1 MQGGLSVANVS
12 NEEDF
17 VSIDIV
23 TDRSLTTQG
32 DTTNPT
38 GRFYPRRIVPWDA
51 FPTEQEKVW
60 ADLAFSPSFAAQ
72 PSFPSRHQLEYV
84 ESLLHP
90 ISSEIDLRNS
100 ERDVVENAVQK
111 LVDATYA
118 DLTLRN
124 HLDLNGTLT
133 FESHTNLGIA
143 DESLSESMDQVSL
156 SSRPSART
164 SRRRKAR
171 GKGNRADQFCI
182 SRTSDGQRFPAVA
195 IEYKAP
201 HKLSRDEVITGLV
214 GEIQPNRDVINQE
227 GEGFEFEAKRLT
239 TAVITQL
246 FSYMVGKGTQ
256 YGYVCTG
263 ETYIFLHIPR
273 DPSCVYYSVCIPS
286 LDVEDDDENRLHRT
300 AVAQVYAFV
309 LQAIRSPLPS
319 QAWHNAAD
327 QLDTWA
333 VEYDDVLRSI
343 PATLR
348 KAKRTTPYR
357 AQRWKGFTRSPI
369 RTRSQCLPLE
379 DKKVQSSDDDN
390 EDDES
395 PSPTPNLTGRPLGES
410 RGTSSSET
418 QMQGRVPDTQGNAD
432 RRQNIRDR
440 PYCTHACLRGIASGG
455 PLDERCPNIADHGE
469 AHIDR
474 QSFVALLRDQLA
486 TDCGDDADSTPLG
499 ISGSRGS
506 LFKLCLSLR
515 GYTLVAKGVEAMD
528 AIHIRHENKMYD
540 HVWSLQGTVVPVCL
554 GIVDLIKPYY
564 FDSGIYVH
572 FLLLSYGGRP
582 VLREMKEVRPDV
594 VDQIIIGLKRLHQYR
609 ILHHDAE
616 PRNVLYDRSSGRC
629 MWVDLMLAEIHDRQP
644 LGSINC
650 NRQSRKRKSVT
661 GKHVPDAFS
670 DEVQSLRARLIK
682 RLSDEDVYS
691 HLWKTA
697 VLLW

>member
-1 MQGGLSVANVS
+1 MEEVERLQKLLEGEQRRREAAGNRAAEERQKREAIERRATASQPLSINPYLETCHTLRLA
-12 NEEDF
+12 
-17 VSIDIV
+17 IDIV
-23 TDRSLTTQG
+23 TDR
-32 DTTNPT
+32 
-38 GRFYPRRIVPWDA
+38 
-51 FPTEQEKVW
+51 
-60 ADLAFSPSFAAQ
+60 
-72 PSFPSRHQLEYV
+72 
-84 ESLLHP
+84 
-90 ISSEIDLRNS
+90 

-118 DLTLRN
+118 DLTLRS
-124 HLDLNGTLT
+124 HLGLNGTLT

-156 SSRPSART
+156 SSRPSAQT

-171 GKGNRADQFCI
+171 GKGNRTDQFCI

-214 GEIQPNRDVINQE
+214 GEIQPDRDVINQE
-227 GEGFEFEAKRLT
+227 GEGFEFEARRLT

-246 FSYMVGKGTQ
+246 FSYMIGKGTQ

-300 AVAQVYAFV
+300 A
-309 LQAIRSPLPS
+309 
-319 QAWHNAAD
+319 AWHNAAD

-395 PSPTPNLTGRPLGES
+395 PSPTPNLTGRSLGES

-418 QMQGRVPDTQGNAD
+418 QVQGRVPDTQGNAD
-432 RRQNIRDR
+432 KRQNIRDR

-474 QSFVALLRDQLA
+474 RSFVALLRDQLA
-486 TDCGDDADSTPLG
+486 TDRGDDADCTPLG

-515 GYTLVAKGVEAMD
+515 GYTLVTKGVEAMD
-528 AIHIRHENKMYD
+528 ARYLRHENKMYD

-564 FDSGIYVH
+564 FDSGVYVH

-582 VLREMKEVRPDV
+582 VLREMKEVRPNV
-594 VDQIIIGLKRLHQYR
+594 VDQIIVALKRLHQCR

-616 PRNVLYDRSSGRC
+616 PRNVLYDRSSGGC
-629 MWVDLMLAEIHDRQP
+629 MLVDLMLAEIHDRQP

-670 DEVQSLRARLIK
+670 VEVQSLRASL
-682 RLSDEDVYS
+682 
-691 HLWKTA
+691 A
-697 VLLW
+697 